1 VNPLGM
7 WTLFKRETHRF
18 LKVNM
23 QTVAAPALTA
33 ILYLIVFRY
42 AMGDRQVPGMDVDY
56 FTFLIP
62 GLAMMSMLQNAFAN
76 TSSSIIIGKVMNVH
90 IYLLMAP
97 ISAIEMVLAFIAGA
111 VLRAVVVA
119 TVFLLVLI
127 PFVDISIHHMGLILI
142 YGVCGSIIM
151 GGMGLIG
158 GMWSDN
164 FDHMS
169 MVSNFIIMP
178 LTFLSGVF
186 YSIEQLPP
194 VWQQVS
200 HFNPF
205 FYLIDGF
212 RHGFLGVGDSDPWLS
227 IGIVVGFAVAT
238 VLLCWRL
245 WHIGWRLKE

>member
-1 VNPLGM
+1 M
-7 WTLFKRETHRF
+7 
-18 LKVNM
+18 
-23 QTVAAPALTA
+23 
-33 ILYLIVFRY
+33 
-42 AMGDRQVPGMDVDY
+42 
-56 FTFLIP
+56 
-62 GLAMMSMLQNAFAN
+62 
-76 TSSSIIIGKVMNVH
+76 
-90 IYLLMAP
+90 
-97 ISAIEMVLAFIAGA
+97 
-111 VLRAVVVA
+111 VVA
-119 TVFLLVLI
+119 TVFLLVLA
-127 PFVDISIHHMGLILI
+127 PFVDIPIHHFGLILI
-142 YGVCGSIIM
+142 YGICGSVIM

-164 FDHMS
+164 FDHMA
-169 MVSNFIIMP
+169 MVTKFIIMP

-200 HFNPF
+200 HLNPF

>member
-1 VNPLGM
+1 MNPRGT
-7 WTLFKRETHRF
+7 WTLFKRETQRF

-42 AMGDRQVPGMDVDY
+42 AMGDRQVPGMEVDY

-90 IYLLMAP
+90 IYMLMAP
-97 ISAIEMVLAFIAGA
+97 LSALEVITAFLAGA
-111 VLRAVVVA
+111 VLRAVIVA
-119 TVFLLVLI
+119 TVFLLVLM
-127 PFVDISIHHMGLILI
+127 PFVDISLHHFGLILV
-142 YGVCGSIIM
+142 YGICGSVIM
-151 GGMGLIG
+151 GGLGLIG

-164 FDHMS
+164 FDQMS
-169 MVSNFIIMP
+169 MVNNFIIMP

-194 VWQQVS
+194 FWQTLS
-200 HFNPF
+200 LYNPF

-212 RHGFLGVGDSDPWLS
+212 RHGFIGVGDSDPWLS
-227 IGIVVGFAVAT
+227 IGIVSGFAVFI

-245 WHIGWRLKE
+245 WHIGWRLKD